1 MKTSKKLL
9 ALVLSLGCIGALTA
23 CDMGVGSSNESVG
36 GLSTESV
43 ESVESVETPETP
55 DDGRLELPVVK
66 GEEITKEQWD
76 SAFDL
81 LINPKNVTAL
91 VYGEQFRGGSPII
104 GNRDTWI
111 TRTTTLKY
119 DNGRVLQVEES
130 REEDTVDHRE
140 WYFEQIDDTGVLDD
154 DYFGVKRYSA
164 DGEWVTTYPHKEMMT
179 SPLDPRYKEVFD
191 QLTFES
197 ETGSYVGTDVLVGS
211 ESRYFR
217 GAVRMTFVDGK
228 LYLLEWTKAE
238 VDAGDLIWDG
248 MKMIFS
254 EYATTSVSR
263 PEGVEVPVKPDD
275 GGEVTPTVDWDGIF
289 ATMASYQNYTI
300 NMQNKRNYADGSV
313 EVMDMVMESD
323 VTASRDMSEVKG
335 DWHFERYCSVEDGV
349 AYGYYQTENGWVKE
363 VYSDGEVPVGSAF
376 MRDVISLI
384 QGLTPYVA
392 YDASEGMYIGRSF
405 TMEAEDI
412 LFQVREARIQVENGS
427 IVWFEFFCDIA
438 DEEVAGEMSY
448 SGTIGNINTT
458 VVELPEIEDEVTPT
472 VDWESVL
479 ATMGGYQN
487 YTIAINNLV
496 TYADGSVED
505 MRIMMESDVASSRI
519 MHEVND
525 VWCDETYYSVEDGVE
540 YVYYQTESVW
550 EKIVYPYEDEFPVG
564 SALMG
569 ELMPMMQGLSAHV
582 TYDAGEGL
590 YIGGN
595 FTIEFGGIEIKV
607 REARMQVENG
617 TVVWFEYI
625 SNITGE
631 EAAAGNMRYSVTI
644 GKINSTVVELPTV
657 EEEPE
662 KQGMTKEEW
671 DAAFAK
677 TANAENLTFEMGS
690 DMILSGR
697 KNELVQLKTNGATSI
712 TQTFT
717 QNGSA
722 SSETRH
728 FEYVDGVLYYYMMV
742 EGEWTKYLGTEEVEA
757 WLAKNDRRITLFA
770 PVYDQ
775 LTYDAEKDLYYGEN
789 VVVDSVN
796 GTSTVVS
803 KVSVAFKDG
812 MIFEIHYETAEES
825 DGYLRF
831 HSVGNTVV
839 ELPSEYVDTTK
850 PEEEPS
856 TEEAWQ
862 AIFDKMYTFDNLT
875 LVIDNENVFFDKEGS
890 QISTTTY
897 KTTANAL
904 SLTVD
909 STNGTQRDY
918 YERIDGVDYYYT
930 QQDGKW
936 VREAYTYGTLPIGTG
951 LMQNLMISV
960 VDACKQTTYNEAEE
974 IYTAENIVV
983 YRNDMAMT
991 IYTIR
996 VKVVDGAL
1004 VWMESESDIVS
1015 SRDGVIGRST
1025 SRMVWSDIGTT
1036 VVELPTI
1043 EEEPDGA
1050 QGMTQEEWDD
1060 AFAKTLA
1067 QTNYTMDMNLQQFYT
1082 DGRTESMTVC
1092 YNNMPTTV
1100 KYAVGDNVS
1109 YYDME
1114 GDTIMIYQMA
1124 DGQWTKK
1131 EYTSSSQPP
1140 FGSAVIQ
1147 GVFSRYQAFYDAM
1160 VYDAENDCYVA
1171 KDVTFNEGI
1180 EVFVYELRM
1189 KFADGLLT
1197 ELFLKSNMVNTSQG
1211 VYGVAET
1218 TYKVSDY
1225 GTTVVEL
1232 PTIEEEPETDG
1243 NLTAE
1248 EWAEIIA
1255 NTKANNRFTANIQK
1269 VFQYY
1274 NGTETQTQEL
1284 EYQVAGDAMWIRQN
1298 VNGQESSNHYEK
1310 VGNLSYAYVNRGE
1323 YYTKQLYVFST
1334 LYGAEMLQAIAGYE
1348 FELVCPQLTYN
1359 AEEDLY
1365 YGQNVATQSNGVE
1378 LVRHEVRVKV
1388 VDGVIVFYQASA
1400 DIVDENGEVIG
1411 ISTATTTFGGFGTT
1425 VVVLPETVTMNTV
1438 DAVGWDHGL
1447 YGAMV
1452 MNNFTGSMI
1461 YTYEYSD
1468 GSPTKYYESYILMQ
1482 ENSTYQYGV
1491 QNGRE
1496 YQQYYAKVDGVDYA
1510 YTIEDGVWTR
1520 KEVGLELNY
1529 NNTNMASVMNPLRS
1543 LYASFV
1549 FDEEKGAYTCGEIT
1563 LDLGNGSYE
1572 TIYNVELIF
1581 KDGVLTTLYYELA
1594 LRNSD
1599 GVQNG
1604 VAKVTLSFW
1613 AMGETAFTLPEVNA

>member
-1 MKTSKKLL
+1 MKMSKKLL

-154 DYFGVKRYSA
+154 DYFGVQRYSA

-197 ETGSYVGTDVLVGS
+197 ETGSYVGTDVLVGN

-275 GGEVTPTVDWDGIF
+275 GGETPDDTAKGMSREEWERGIFVVSAHENGTIEMGATSRASGEREEYLQKKANELTEVTYTVTKDGVSSSETKYFSAVKGEIPCVYVVEDGAWKKYESSQLSYEELSWFSKANLVTYFASMYEQFTYDAENDVYYGASVELLYLTPEPSMKTMMLSDVRISFVNGVVSEITFDSEYEEDAYICFSNVGTTTVELPTVGEEVTPAVDWEGIF
-289 ATMASYQNYTI
+289 ATM
-300 NMQNKRNYADGSV
+300 
-313 EVMDMVMESD
+313 
-323 VTASRDMSEVKG
+323 
-335 DWHFERYCSVEDGV
+335 C
-349 AYGYYQTENGWVKE
+349 
-363 VYSDGEVPVGSAF
+363 
-376 MRDVISLI
+376 
-384 QGLTPYVA
+384 
-392 YDASEGMYIGRSF
+392 
-405 TMEAEDI
+405 
-412 LFQVREARIQVENGS
+412 
-427 IVWFEFFCDIA
+427 
-438 DEEVAGEMSY
+438 
-448 SGTIGNINTT
+448 
-458 VVELPEIEDEVTPT
+458 
-472 VDWESVL
+472 
-479 ATMGGYQN
+479 GYQN

-505 MRIMMESDVASSRI
+505 MRMMMESDVASSRI
-519 MHEVND
+519 MQEVND
-525 VWCDETYYSVEDGVE
+525 VWRDETYYSVEDGVE
-540 YVYYQTESVW
+540 YVYYQTENVW

-564 SALMG
+564 SVLMG

-582 TYDAGEGL
+582 TYDANEGV

-617 TVVWFEYI
+617 TVVWFEFI

-644 GKINSTVVELPTV
+644 GNINTTVVELPEIEDEPV
-657 EEEPE
+657 E
-662 KQGMTKEEW
+662 
-671 DAAFAK
+671 
-677 TANAENLTFEMGS
+677 
-690 DMILSGR
+690 
-697 KNELVQLKTNGATSI
+697 
-712 TQTFT
+712 
-717 QNGSA
+717 
-722 SSETRH
+722 
-728 FEYVDGVLYYYMMV
+728 
-742 EGEWTKYLGTEEVEA
+742 
-757 WLAKNDRRITLFA
+757 
-770 PVYDQ
+770 
-775 LTYDAEKDLYYGEN
+775 
-789 VVVDSVN
+789 
-796 GTSTVVS
+796 
-803 KVSVAFKDG
+803 
-812 MIFEIHYETAEES
+812 
-825 DGYLRF
+825 
-831 HSVGNTVV
+831 
-839 ELPSEYVDTTK
+839 
-850 PEEEPS
+850 
-856 TEEAWQ
+856 EEAWQ

-875 LVIDNENVFFDKEGS
+875 LVIDNENVFFDKEGT

-909 STNGTQRDY
+909 STNGTQREY

-936 VREAYTYGTLPIGTG
+936 VREVYPYGSLPIGTG
-951 LMQNLMISV
+951 LMQNLMIFV

-983 YRNDMAMT
+983 YRDDMAMT

-1004 VWMESESDIVS
+1004 VWVESESDIVS

-1036 VVELPTI
+1036 VVELPAL
-1043 EEEPDGA
+1043 EED
-1050 QGMTQEEWDD
+1050 
-1060 AFAKTLA
+1060 
-1067 QTNYTMDMNLQQFYT
+1067 
-1082 DGRTESMTVC
+1082 
-1092 YNNMPTTV
+1092 
-1100 KYAVGDNVS
+1100 
-1109 YYDME
+1109 
-1114 GDTIMIYQMA
+1114 
-1124 DGQWTKK
+1124 
-1131 EYTSSSQPP
+1131 
-1140 FGSAVIQ
+1140 
-1147 GVFSRYQAFYDAM
+1147 
-1160 VYDAENDCYVA
+1160 
-1171 KDVTFNEGI
+1171 
-1180 EVFVYELRM
+1180 
-1189 KFADGLLT
+1189 
-1197 ELFLKSNMVNTSQG
+1197 
-1211 VYGVAET
+1211 
-1218 TYKVSDY
+1218 
-1225 GTTVVEL
+1225 
-1232 PTIEEEPETDG
+1232 EPETDG

-1248 EWAEIIA
+1248 EWQTITA
-1255 NTKANNRFTANIQK
+1255 NTKASDKFAATIQK
-1269 VFQYY
+1269 VHEFY
-1274 NGTETQTQEL
+1274 NGEATQTE
-1284 EYQVAGDAMWIRQN
+1284 EYVYQVDGDKIWIKQT
-1298 VNGQESSNHYEK
+1298 VNGVSGSNHFEK
-1310 VGNLSYAYVNRGE
+1310 LGNQSYAYINHGE
-1323 YYTKQLYVFST
+1323 YYTKQLYVYSVA
-1334 LYGAEMLQAIAGYE
+1334 YGADMMLG
-1348 FELVCPQLTYN
+1348 LVGDAFDQVYAYLTYN
-1359 AEEDLY
+1359 AEEDAY
-1365 YGQNVATQSNGVE
+1365 CGQNVPFLNNGEAMVLRDVRIKVADGKIVLYEATT
-1378 LVRHEVRVKV
+1378 
-1388 VDGVIVFYQASA
+1388 
-1400 DIVDENGEVIG
+1400 DIFDENGEVIG
-1411 ISTATTTFGGFGTT
+1411 LSSASTVFENYGTM
-1425 VVVLPETVTMNTV
+1425 VVTLPETVTFYTV
-1438 DAVGWDHGL
+1438 DALAWDCGL

-1468 GSPTKYYESYILMQ
+1468 GSPSKYYESYILMQ
-1482 ENSTYQYGV
+1482 ENATYQYGV

-1510 YTIEDGVWTR
+1510 YTLSDGVWTR
-1520 KEVGLELNY
+1520 NEFGAQLNY

-1549 FDEEKGAYTCGEIT
+1549 FDEEKGAYTCSEIT

-1594 LRNSD
+1594 LRNGD